1 MAKGKNPRK
10 EKKKPKSKK
19 DKKSK
24 SKKRSQ
30 RKSIPELHFRQ
41 KLKNNHIIRTIDKF
55 LDLMWN
61 SLTKLQL
68 RKFNKI

>member
-41 KLKNNHIIRTIDKF
+41 KLKNNHIIRTINKF
-55 LDLMWN
+55 LD
-61 SLTKLQL
+61 
-68 RKFNKI
+68 

>member
-24 SKKRSQ
+24 SKKKSQ
-30 RKSIPELHFRQ
+30 RKSISKLYFRP
-41 KLKNNHIIRTIDKF
+41 KLQNNHIIRTINKF
-55 LDLMWN
+55 LD
-61 SLTKLQL
+61 
-68 RKFNKI
+68 